1 MNVEATARPNM
12 PMQLT
17 PLRGPEI
24 GAFLTVSSGLSV
36 FRSIGGGATDGQTV
50 GRQPSN
56 HYQVGYDLFR
66 RTHDIWHLSAL
77 CL

>member
-50 GRQPSN
+50 GPRQAASF
-56 HYQVGYDLFR
+56 LFSLG
-66 RTHDIWHLSAL
+66 HLHSGHILAII
-77 CL
+77 

>member
-1 MNVEATARPNM
+1 M

-50 GRQPSN
+50 GRAPSSTS
-56 HYQVGYDLFR
+56 H
-66 RTHDIWHLSAL
+66 H
-77 CL
+77 

>member
-50 GRQPSN
+50 GRTFAVHPILPYNREPRSVV
-56 HYQVGYDLFR
+56 HF
-66 RTHDIWHLSAL
+66 HLVTL
-77 CL
+77 C